1 MKQIVHPSNQ
11 KFVIVVLAVAA
22 SFFGFEAAGR
32 AIDAY
37 QLRNFFEISLYVY
50 LFLLFMQIFVFDLH
64 LRPARSI
71 AGLERSFFAAL
82 RNRFHYMGERN
93 HFLHFQNYLILPGV
107 IYWATI
113 AILFLNPFAETIK
126 QTWITLS
133 SLALGLSFWY
143 LKTVF
148 YAHHDAARTVRKAI
162 FMAKLY
168 ASYLAFAAAFGI
180 TRYFAPVSPESIAL
194 SPVAHADKFAL
205 GSPWLFV
212 FIFSISFL
220 LFYQALFQ
228 HHAVDFNMLKFL
240 FFTSIGLGVLGYFLF
255 YYWNANYFSGA
266 LVLTAVYN
274 TIWGIVHHK
283 YIDKNLTRDLVYE
296 YLAVLFVILV
306 ILIGS
311 TNFGERI

>member
-113 AILFLNPFAETIK
+113 AILFLNPFA
-126 QTWITLS
+126 
-133 SLALGLSFWY
+133 
-143 LKTVF
+143 
-148 YAHHDAARTVRKAI
+148 
-162 FMAKLY
+162 
-168 ASYLAFAAAFGI
+168 AAFGI

-283 YIDKNLTRDLVYE
+283 YIDKNLNRDLVYE